1 MSVRCP
7 TRVTEQAHEGRVTS
21 GSAPQVPPAS
31 WGLGDTGRPA
41 GVVDVRGEQGR
52 GAPRL
57 MKVRASNIDG
67 VLLIVGLLLWTA
79 IMLVFFAPTH

>member
-1 MSVRCP
+1 
-7 TRVTEQAHEGRVTS
+7 
-21 GSAPQVPPAS
+21 
-31 WGLGDTGRPA
+31 
-41 GVVDVRGEQGR
+41 VRGEQGR